1 MLFIKLSISIYIMN
15 RGERFLFWNW
25 TIATQPSRIWF
36 CPFKFCNLIT
46 SSEKKIPDF
55 LTISV
60 KQPIPDIL
68 IHHNDILFTN

>member
-36 CPFKFCNLIT
+36 CNLIT
-46 SSEKKIPDF
+46 SSENKIPDF

-60 KQPIPDIL
+60 KQPIPEIL